1 MLEGIFDA
9 RLGRLWSCIDRH
21 QCREREDDA
30 MDYIAVEAL
39 ELLRALVAACESGR
53 LDASAAEVNGLRGA
67 VAALESLTA
76 H

>member
-1 MLEGIFDA
+1 
-9 RLGRLWSCIDRH
+9 
-21 QCREREDDA
+21 